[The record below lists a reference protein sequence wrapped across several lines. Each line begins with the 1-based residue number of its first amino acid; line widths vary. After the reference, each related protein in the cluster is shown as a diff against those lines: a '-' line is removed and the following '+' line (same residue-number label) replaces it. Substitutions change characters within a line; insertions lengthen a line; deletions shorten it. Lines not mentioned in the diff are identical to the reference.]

1 MTHARPT
8 AQPKGQR
15 GKRLVL
21 KLSQKDALQALFQ
34 QNPYPGI
41 KARESLARDLGIPES
56 RIQVWFQNQR
66 RRSLRQSRPPS
77 GNILPD
83 GQSHP
88 VHEPQALTGLH
99 CPLFFVCAPLDGRP
113 KEAGRK
119 RTFISPSQT
128 GMLVQAFERDRFP
141 GIATRE
147 ELARQTGLPEPRIQ
161 IWFQNRR
168 ARHPEQSRGAPA
180 KARAEDPDARPAPT
194 VPSDQRP
201 PPNIH
206 NSAHQLP
213 PTDPLDSFRSLAAA
227 APPLAPSFFVPCAPR
242 GGWVGQ
248 PLMLLVVQPAP
259 ASQGAENP
267 PHPGTDPG
275 GTTAG
280 PSPGGGLAPMPA
292 ALTPSAHGG
301 ACPHSSLHPGVA
313 ARPQPVPRSAPPHTG
328 QHPAQPRSP
337 HAPILQPEQPQPS
350 GARGSGSLLDELLSD
365 ASLLEKAQPFL
376 SDGTPEEGLW
386 PTLEE
391 PLSDDEFQALLDMLP
406 GPRPSGQRRKRLVLK
421 LSQKDALQALFQQNP
436 YPGIKA
442 RESLARDLGITE
454 SRIQA
459 ASGAQLLFCQ
469 CGEEARREKP

>member
-1 MTHARPT
+1 MDDSRTPNGPRPS
-8 AQPKGQR
+8 GQR
-15 GKRLVL
+15 RKRLVL

-56 RIQVWFQNQR
+56 RIQ
-66 RRSLRQSRPPS
+66 
-77 GNILPD
+77 
-83 GQSHP
+83 
-88 VHEPQALTGLH
+88 ALTQ
-99 CPLFFVCAPLDGRP
+99 DGRP

-180 KARAEDPDARPAPT
+180 KARAEDPDAIQAST
-194 VPSDQRP
+194 VPSDQMP
-201 PPNIH
+201 LPNIH

-213 PTDPLDSFRSLAAA
+213 PTDPLDSFRSLTAA
-227 APPLAPSFFVPCAPR
+227 APPLAPSLFVPCAPR

-248 PLMLLVVQPAP
+248 PLMLLVVQTAP

-280 PSPGGGLAPMPA
+280 PSPGGGLATMPA

-301 ACPHSSLHPGVA
+301 ACPHSSLHPGLA

-337 HAPILQPEQPQPS
+337 HAPILQPEQAETHLWQQQAPSDQLTCPPLQPQPQPS

-365 ASLLEKAQPFL
+365 ASLLEKAQHFL

-406 GPRPSGQRRKRLVLK
+406 GS
-421 LSQKDALQALFQQNP
+421 
-436 YPGIKA
+436 PGPQ
-442 RESLARDLGITE
+442 ESLR
-454 SRIQA
+454 SSPIQA
-459 ASGAQLLFCQ
+459 SFPGMPSH
-469 CGEEARREKP
+469 G

>member
-1 MTHARPT
+1 MDDSRTPNGPRPS
-8 AQPKGQR
+8 GQR
-15 GKRLVL
+15 RKRLVL

-88 VHEPQALTGLH
+88 VHEPQALMQ
-99 CPLFFVCAPLDGRP
+99 DGRP

-337 HAPILQPEQPQPS
+337 HAPILQPEQAETHLWQQQAPSDQLTCPPLQPQPQPS

-406 GPRPSGQRRKRLVLK
+406 GS
-421 LSQKDALQALFQQNP
+421 
-436 YPGIKA
+436 PGPQ
-442 RESLARDLGITE
+442 ESLR
-454 SRIQA
+454 SSPIQA
-459 ASGAQLLFCQ
+459 SFPGMPSH
-469 CGEEARREKP
+469 G

>member
-1 MTHARPT
+1 MDDSRTPNGPRPS
-8 AQPKGQR
+8 GQR
-15 GKRLVL
+15 RKRLVL

-88 VHEPQALTGLH
+88 VHEPQALTQ
-99 CPLFFVCAPLDGRP
+99 DGRP

-213 PTDPLDSFRSLAAA
+213 PTDPLDSFRSLAAE
-227 APPLAPSFFVPCAPR
+227 APPLAPSFFVPCVPR

-337 HAPILQPEQPQPS
+337 HAPILQPEQAETHLWQQQAPSDQLTCPPLQPQPQPS

-406 GPRPSGQRRKRLVLK
+406 GS
-421 LSQKDALQALFQQNP
+421 
-436 YPGIKA
+436 PGPQ
-442 RESLARDLGITE
+442 ESLR
-454 SRIQA
+454 SSPIQA
-459 ASGAQLLFCQ
+459 SFPGMPSH
-469 CGEEARREKP
+469 G